1 MWMPTVPH
9 VTRRAQRR
17 WPPWLLLAAIGPMGL
32 VPDREGSPVS
42 CGCRDAGWTFRI
54 GLRRFR
60 LMLLRGETVR
70 RVLIVMGSDSDLRVM
85 KGAADALTELG
96 VPCEVRIASA
106 HRTPEKT
113 AGLVTQAEAEG
124 YGAIIAG
131 AGGAAHLPGVVAA
144 ATILPVIGVPIATGA
159 LNGVDALY
167 AIVQM
172 PKGIP
177 VATVATDGAYNAGL
191 LAAQILATGDPELA
205 ARLRAHRQQLAR
217 QVEDKDRRLQ
227 ELGVDGYLAQ
237 R

>member
-1 MWMPTVPH
+1 
-9 VTRRAQRR
+9 
-17 WPPWLLLAAIGPMGL
+17 
-32 VPDREGSPVS
+32 
-42 CGCRDAGWTFRI
+42 
-54 GLRRFR
+54 
-60 LMLLRGETVR
+60 VR

-85 KGAADALTELG
+85 KGAADALGELD

-113 AGLVTQAEAEG
+113 AQLVARAEADG

-144 ATILPVIGVPIATGA
+144 ATTLPVIGVPIASGA
-159 LNGVDALY
+159 LNGIDALY

-191 LAAQILATGDPELA
+191 LAAQILATGDAELA
-205 ARLRAHRQQLAR
+205 ERLKAHRRKLAR
-217 QVEDKDRRLQ
+217 QVEEKDQRLQ

>member
-1 MWMPTVPH
+1 M
-9 VTRRAQRR
+9 
-17 WPPWLLLAAIGPMGL
+17 
-32 VPDREGSPVS
+32 
-42 CGCRDAGWTFRI
+42 
-54 GLRRFR
+54 
-60 LMLLRGETVR
+60 VR

-96 VPCEVRIASA
+96 IPHEVRIASA

-113 AGLVTQAEAEG
+113 AQLIARAEAEG

-144 ATILPVIGVPIATGA
+144 ATTLPVIGVPIASGA

-177 VATVATDGAYNAGL
+177 VATVAIDGAYNAGL
-191 LAAQILATGDPELA
+191 LAAQMLATADAELGE
-205 ARLRAHRQQLAR
+205 RLKAHRQQLAR
-217 QVEDKDRRLQ
+217 QVEDKDRHLQ
-227 ELGVDGYLAQ
+227 ELGVASYLAQ